1 MKKNLFKRVLTLALC
16 ATTAFS
22 IVGCGGSGDG
32 GDEDSSGTPTKEV
45 DASKTQLNAVF
56 FNSGYGDKWPYEL
69 ADAFEE
75 AAKDMV
81 FEEGKKGVQVHMK
94 GEKADYTTQ
103 QIKTGDFDIY
113 FLEGPSN
120 YNDMLASKAFEP
132 LDSIVTAVSPF
143 DNKTIESKMTQ
154 QQKDF
159 YNYNHATDGEH
170 YYTLPHYAGNYSIIY
185 NVDLFD
191 ANGFYFAETP
201 DPDDG
206 NRLIGAGRETKSAG
220 PDGQKGTSDDGMPTT
235 YEEFFY
241 LCGEINARGIDPICF
256 PGKYSTQHISLT
268 MESLAAAY
276 EGAEQF
282 TLNSTFNG
290 TAKNLIK
297 TNADGSAVL
306 DGNGNPVFDEDLVIT
321 SDNAY
326 NLSRQAGW
334 YYAFKFMETILG
346 NDNYY
351 NEIDG
356 QNTGMT
362 HKMMEQG
369 FLEYGKLGV
378 TESAM
383 LLDGTWWQMDAAAT
397 FDRLTKEDQ
406 KWSKENRKFGL
417 MTLPQPT
424 AEDAAKVASGEKK
437 PVFLDYLMAV
447 AGVKAGLPTARK
459 NAALTF
465 MQYAYSDQAMA
476 EFTYSTGAPI
486 GMDYMDAIDK
496 TKLNPWETSVIEY
509 MEKADIVYQVSD
521 TPRYQQNLTFFR
533 GVNKFKLSI
542 GAIEAAIWAGGY
554 KAGDFFK
561 AFQGHYKGLAWAGK

>member
-1 MKKNLFKRVLTLALC
+1 M
-16 ATTAFS
+16 
-22 IVGCGGSGDG
+22 
-32 GDEDSSGTPTKEV
+32 
-45 DASKTQLNAVF
+45 
-56 FNSGYGDKWPYEL
+56 
-69 ADAFEE
+69 
-75 AAKDMV
+75 
-81 FEEGKKGVQVHMK
+81 
-94 GEKADYTTQ
+94 
-103 QIKTGDFDIY
+103 
-113 FLEGPSN
+113 
-120 YNDMLASKAFEP
+120 
-132 LDSIVTAVSPF
+132 
-143 DNKTIESKMTQ
+143 
-154 QQKDF
+154 
-159 YNYNHATDGEH
+159 
-170 YYTLPHYAGNYSIIY
+170 
-185 NVDLFD
+185 
-191 ANGFYFAETP
+191 
-201 DPDDG
+201 
-206 NRLIGAGRETKSAG
+206 
-220 PDGQKGTSDDGMPTT
+220 
-235 YEEFFY
+235 
-241 LCGEINARGIDPICF
+241 
-256 PGKYSTQHISLT
+256 
-268 MESLAAAY
+268 AAALRRC
-276 EGAEQF
+276 AEQF

-306 DGNGNPVFDEDLVIT
+306 DGNGNPVFDEQDLVIT

-326 NLSRQAGW
+326 NLSRQAGY

-521 TPRYQQNLTFFR
+521 TPLYQQNLTFFR
-533 GVNKFKLSI
+533 GLNKYKLSI
-542 GAIEAAIWAGGY
+542 GSIEAAIWAGGY

-561 AFQGHYKGLAWAGK
+561 TFQAHYKGLAWAGK